1 MENYP
6 LLEKLLVKLNDLRI
20 LENFIIIGSWAQYF
34 YSIYYRDTTD
44 FPLLRTLD
52 VDLLIH
58 RIPKNPTN
66 INLPEILSNEF
77 DFIKT
82 FDTESGLMKLQH
94 PDFELEFLIPEKV
107 RGTNRPEKIPSL
119 HLNAQPLRYL
129 YILESHVLTLEHN
142 GLKIQL
148 PVPAAFI
155 IQKILILPK
164 RKNEK
169 FEKDISSIISI
180 SGFLLRDAGQRNEL
194 TKVMME
200 LPKKTQKDV
209 ILILRKFNT
218 LNENELS
225 DLLVFLKNC
234 K

>member
-44 FPLLRTLD
+44 FPMLRTQD

-58 RIPKNPTN
+58 RPMNQMD
-66 INLPEILSNEF
+66 INLPDILSKEL

-94 PDFELEFLIPEKV
+94 PDFELEFLISEKG
-107 RGTNRPEKIPSL
+107 RGTTRPENIASL
-119 HLNAQPLRYL
+119 HLNALPLRYL
-129 YILESHVLTLEHN
+129 YILESNVLTFEYK

-148 PVPAAFI
+148 PIPAAFI

-164 RKNEK
+164 RQNDK
-169 FEKDISSIISI
+169 FEKDISTIISI
-180 SGFLLRDAGQRNEL
+180 SGFLLRDASQRNDL
-194 TKVMME
+194 KKIMKE

-209 ILILRKFNT
+209 ILILRKFHSRY
-218 LNENELS
+218 ENELFG
-225 DLLVFLKNC
+225 LLKFLENC